1 MGQSVVLRTAK
12 KSKDRKIG
20 RELITREL
28 IFLKMGSVLYIF
40 QIFLQKKGYRANFE
54 SYGVVCKA
62 KKSKIGIF
70 EIFTKNLKAFRGT
83 EIFIFGPNFS
93 QSSKLEEQS

>member
-12 KSKDRKIG
+12 KSKARKIG

-40 QIFLQKKGYRANFE
+40 QIFLQKNVFM
-54 SYGVVCKA
+54 VVSRLFLDFKL
-62 KKSKIGIF
+62 
-70 EIFTKNLKAFRGT
+70 TKTDENCLFLV
-83 EIFIFGPNFS
+83 ISP
-93 QSSKLEEQS
+93 